1 VCRGLG
7 VPHVMSADVLFRSSQ
22 YNFGLIDVDGE
33 QLTFSGVGAD
43 GAVFYKESL
52 TPQVLTPAP

>member
-1 VCRGLG
+1 MAEG
-7 VPHVMSADVLFRSSQ
+7 VLFRSAQ

-43 GAVFYKESL
+43 GTVFYKESL